1 MTLKDFVAKGLL
13 STIIASVLST
23 NFAKDERTAVAMVF
37 EDRTVLSLNIVLAL
51 GMS

>member
-1 MTLKDFVAKGLL
+1 MLL
-13 STIIASVLST
+13 LPVLST

-51 GMS
+51 GIS